1 MWMPANIWNCSM
13 ESMAE
18 GNAWYAMRKRQL
30 WLIPKIGIT
39 AVLLYLLAAQ
49 IDSDRLIQLFRH
61 ATQGYLLTA
70 LVLQFSA
77 FILGSVRWWL
87 LIRATD
93 PEIAFGPLVPSYFL
107 GLFANNF
114 LPTGVGGD
122 AVRTAH
128 LHLLGYRLHALV
140 SSAFID
146 RLIGLIAIMALG
158 GTAFQVAGI
167 LSLDTDGRWGL
178 MIACLAMLFPVAL
191 LFTPAIGRWLDDL
204 SQRHHSGR
212 LGRFLLETALLVH
225 QYRRHGLLLAN
236 ALAIT
241 LVLQSLV
248 IGAYIMLALG
258 TGLDLPVAT
267 FFALIPMVI
276 LASNLPISLGG
287 LGVREGVLVALLVV
301 VGVDKQ
307 QAISLSVLY
316 LLINWIATLPGGYV
330 AFNLRRQRT

>member
-1 MWMPANIWNCSM
+1 
-13 ESMAE
+13 
-18 GNAWYAMRKRQL
+18 MRKRQL

-39 AVLLYLLAAQ
+39 AVLLYFLAARIDSNKLIHLFGQVAHGYLLAA
-49 IDSDRLIQLFRH
+49 LM
-61 ATQGYLLTA
+61 
-70 LVLQFSA
+70 LQSSA

-93 PEIAFGPLVPSYFL
+93 PEIAFRPLVPSYFL

-140 SSAFID
+140 SSAFMD
-146 RLIGLIAIMALG
+146 RLIGLIVVLVLG
-158 GTAFQVAGI
+158 GTAFQFAGI
-167 LSLDTDGRWGL
+167 FSLDTDGRWGV
-178 MIACLAMLFPVAL
+178 MIALLAMVFPVAL
-191 LFTPAIGRWLDDL
+191 LFTPAIGRWLDEL

-212 LGRFLLETALLVH
+212 IGRFLVETALLVH
-225 QYRRHGLLLAN
+225 QYRCHGLLLAN
-236 ALAIT
+236 ALAMT
-241 LVLQSLV
+241 VVLQSLV

-258 TGLDLPVAT
+258 TGLDLPVIT
-267 FFALIPMVI
+267 FFALIPIVV

-301 VGVDKQ
+301 VGVDEQ
-307 QAISLSVLY
+307 QAISLSLLY
-316 LLINWIATLPGGYV
+316 LIINWIATLPGGYV